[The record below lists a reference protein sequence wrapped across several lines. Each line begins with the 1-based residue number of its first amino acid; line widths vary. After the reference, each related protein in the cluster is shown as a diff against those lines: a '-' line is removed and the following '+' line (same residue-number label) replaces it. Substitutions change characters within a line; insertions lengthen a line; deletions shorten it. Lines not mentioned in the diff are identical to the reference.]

1 LVPLAAV
8 IPVAWL
14 AGVVHSWLP
23 QIEIWLDASF
33 FPFDISTLAAF
44 VTGLFAAAVL
54 LWRRDAWRSAPLVLL
69 GAIVGTLVPRAVD
82 IALQLS
88 FHFASDGDQSWPTWI
103 GYAQLVVGL
112 VSVAGPLLMAIGLDR
127 CRTAKAR
134 TRWRRSVVAAAL
146 IVVALMGGRSLAVFL
161 GNAVGEFDPVVFWL
175 WAAQSAL
182 HPLSIAF
189 VLAITWCS
197 LSALRDGELP
207 RRFWRLAFLGSGAM
221 CVSSI
226 VIWILSDPIARP
238 FVESEAYQQGS
249 TLNMLV
255 GLAGAVML
263 LLAFLVPLFEE
274 DRSLAEPGP
283 LPGDGVAFGP
293 A

>member
-1 LVPLAAV
+1 MRGTKRQADFAPAPASPSPVEWRETVLPGGARFLTDPRVDDLGRVDSEAPERSRRGSHAAVALRGRITPLVPLAAV

-134 TRWRRSVVAAAL
+134 TRWRDRPSCCCSRRTRS
-146 IVVALMGGRSLAVFL
+146 
-161 GNAVGEFDPVVFWL
+161 
-175 WAAQSAL
+175 
-182 HPLSIAF
+182 
-189 VLAITWCS
+189 CS
-197 LSALRDGELP
+197 
-207 RRFWRLAFLGSGAM
+207 
-221 CVSSI
+221 
-226 VIWILSDPIARP
+226 
-238 FVESEAYQQGS
+238 
-249 TLNMLV
+249 
-255 GLAGAVML
+255 
-263 LLAFLVPLFEE
+263 
-274 DRSLAEPGP
+274 
-283 LPGDGVAFGP
+283 
-293 A
+293 